1 MPKSLLI
8 HELFFG
14 EPAGRFAL
22 GHVFRSTQAFA
33 AADQVPASDDVG
45 RWRCDITDHDKLTWT
60 ETVYE
65 LFGLPAD
72 AQVER
77 DEAVARYSDH
87 SRSVL
92 ERLRTFAITRGCGF
106 ILDAAIHP
114 KGEEN
119 RWIRILAVPILENN
133 RVVALQGLKRA
144 L

>member
-22 GHVFRSTQAFA
+22 GHVFRSPQAFA
-33 AADQVPASDDVG
+33 DADQVPASDEIG
-45 RWRCDITDHDKLTWT
+45 HWRCDITDHDKLTWT
-60 ETVYE
+60 DAVYE

-72 AQVER
+72 TPVER
-77 DEAVARYSDH
+77 DQAVARYSDH
-87 SRSVL
+87 SKSVL
-92 ERLRTFAITRGCGF
+92 DRLRTFAITRGCGF
-106 ILDAAIHP
+106 ILDAAIYP
-114 KGEEN
+114 NGEEN
-119 RWIRILAVPILENN
+119 RWIRILAVPVLEND